1 VIKGNT
7 ALKLKDSQMVGQES
21 NDRPKIIAAIPAY
34 NEVPASCIYHS
45 QSSTLNP
52 VTHGLVVAFDVI
64 KHRLL
69 GR

>member
-1 VIKGNT
+1 
-7 ALKLKDSQMVGQES
+7 MVGQES